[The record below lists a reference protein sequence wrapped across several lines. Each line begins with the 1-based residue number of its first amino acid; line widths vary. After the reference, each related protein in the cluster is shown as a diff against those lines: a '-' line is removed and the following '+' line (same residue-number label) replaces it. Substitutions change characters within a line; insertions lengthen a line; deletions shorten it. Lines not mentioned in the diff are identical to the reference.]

1 MRRLRVLS
9 VALVMGVTGVFV
21 GGAAPALASGCP
33 EPGNPN
39 CTIWASPICNE
50 RVPKAIR
57 VAAGCFDI
65 QP

>member
-1 MRRLRVLS
+1 MRRLRVFS
-9 VALVMGVTGVFV
+9 VALVMAATASVV
-21 GGAAPALASGCP
+21 GAAPAVASGCP
-33 EPGNPN
+33 EPGDPN

>member
-1 MRRLRVLS
+1 MIATS
-9 VALVMGVTGVFV
+9 VFV
-21 GGAAPALASGCP
+21 GATPALASGCP

>member
-1 MRRLRVLS
+1 MRRLRAFP
-9 VALVMGVTGVFV
+9 VALAMVSTTVFV
-21 GGAAPALASGCP
+21 GTAPALAASCP